1 MGNMVLK
8 ILIHEKQ
15 RDVIFIKENEKKTLI
30 LVGKP
35 RNKEYKWNSYQP
47 KTVRSFENATWFLLK
62 FSLSRVTVKNETS
75 VSSIATHNEVTLDMW
90 LNPTQQK
97 GLTVRTKTSSF
108 SLFIQGSSL
117 LSSTILKINTLKSFD
132 FYEICMNTR
141 Q

>member
-1 MGNMVLK
+1 MGSMILK

-15 RDVIFIKENEKKTLI
+15 RGVIFIKENEKKTLI

-35 RNKEYKWNSYQP
+35 GTKNINEILTNS
-47 KTVRSFENATWFLLK
+47 RRWEALRMLLGFSSNFLLAGSLLK
-62 FSLSRVTVKNETS
+62 IETSLSN
-75 VSSIATHNEVTLDMW
+75 IATHNEVTLDMW

-97 GLTVRTKTSSF
+97 GLTVRTKTSSS
-108 SLFIQGSSL
+108 SLFTQGSSL